1 MASSLTVNIILK
13 ILKDSV
19 PLCQTPAQLLPL
31 NGKYCLLAD
40 IHRQRQQSNT
50 SIATRSSQEH
60 IVHVDFITAMAHIGI
75 GLIWNRIM
83 KAKPYTLLTVRMPPD
98 LQNVLETILA
108 EKGETVS
115 TIVSD
120 LVRAVAADVR
130 RADHGI
136 SQMMAGGSP
145 VSARDFK

>member
-1 MASSLTVNIILK
+1 
-13 ILKDSV
+13 
-19 PLCQTPAQLLPL
+19 
-31 NGKYCLLAD
+31 
-40 IHRQRQQSNT
+40 
-50 SIATRSSQEH
+50 
-60 IVHVDFITAMAHIGI
+60 
-75 GLIWNRIM
+75 M

-98 LQNVLETILA
+98 LQNVLETISA

-115 TIVSD
+115 TIVRD